1 MMGYIKIV
9 LYNYEVIGDSQPV
22 CVTVPEMLTYALK
35 ADEDANETV
44 QYLINNIIDILEKKE
59 EKDE

>member
-1 MMGYIKIV
+1 MGYIKIV
-9 LYNYEVIGDSQPV
+9 LYNYDVIGDLHPV

-59 EKDE
+59 EKR

>member
-22 CVTVPEMLTYALK
+22 CVTAPEMLTYALK
-35 ADEDANETV
+35 GDEDANETV

-59 EKDE
+59 EKR